1 MRFGETARPTR
12 AGARAR
18 VGRRP
23 SMTVVCH
30 APFRLVRGCAVAG
43 VGTALAVGAHVA
55 GGGEGVPV
63 VPVLLPV
70 LALSVGCVVAA
81 RRAWTLG
88 RLLLALL
95 ALQAVVHGSLWLT
108 SGDHPVDPRLAEL
121 ATSHAAH
128 VHGASSNAPGMLAA
142 HAVAVLVA
150 AGLLAGVDRAVL
162 MLWRLGRAVLG
173 VRPAVAPLPSALVVV
188 PVTPS
193 PSRPRS
199 LAVLVSP
206 RRGPP
211 VLLAPC

>member
-1 MRFGETARPTR
+1 
-12 AGARAR
+12 
-18 VGRRP
+18 
-23 SMTVVCH
+23 MTVVRH

-43 VGTALAVGAHVA
+43 VGTARAGGAHVA

-70 LALSVGCVVAA
+70 LALSIGCVVAA

-108 SGDHPVDPRLAEL
+108 SADHPVDPRLAGL
-121 ATSHAAH
+121 ATSHTAH

-150 AGLLAGVDRAVL
+150 AALLAGVDRAVL

-188 PVTPS
+188 PVAPS

>member
-1 MRFGETARPTR
+1 
-12 AGARAR
+12 
-18 VGRRP
+18 
-23 SMTVVCH
+23 MTVVRH
-30 APFRLVRGCAVAG
+30 APIRLVRGCAVAG

-55 GGGEGVPV
+55 GGGQGVPV

-70 LALSVGCVVAA
+70 LALSIGCVVAA

-95 ALQAVVHGSLWLT
+95 APQAVVHGSLWLT
-108 SGDHPVDPRLAEL
+108 SADHPVDPRLAEL

-188 PVTPS
+188 PVAPS

>member
-1 MRFGETARPTR
+1 
-12 AGARAR
+12 
-18 VGRRP
+18 
-23 SMTVVCH
+23 MTVVRH

-70 LALSVGCVVAA
+70 LALSIGCVVAA

-108 SGDHPVDPRLAEL
+108 SADHPVDPRLAEL